1 MVRAQLKRY
10 RRSFAITTDDQ
21 LANAIWQIVGFAEDQ
36 QHSDSPADRS
46 RAFGIIKM
54 RTSLSELSCLIRF
67 DGHGVW
73 ASRTIETYDRVR
85 GHNAGS
91 RFFRQ
96 DNDFEWHSMRL
107 TTSVPAVLLLILNVA
122 IASQVTAAEGVS
134 SATMPETHRKVFQ
147 QYCFDCHGNGAT
159 EGKVDLEHLPF
170 TIAQDIPTAEE
181 WQRIL
186 NVVNSGEMPPV
197 DSEPIDDESKAAF
210 LDALSTRMVTARR
223 ILSDSGG
230 VITMRRLNR
239 REYVNTIESLLGVR
253 PDVAELPD
261 DQAAG
266 GFDTTGSALFVSGD
280 QLERYLEIAGETLQV
295 ALTRRSAPASKV
307 VRVEAEVAA
316 NKAIE
321 ERAAELRDTLA
332 RAEAWKTSNRPPTE
346 FGFIDV
352 AQAKK
357 APRGAATYLPQYED
371 YLARPARESGA
382 FLISTAKKIGL
393 LRVKLPAVPEGPG
406 GKYTLRFRAAALP
419 GADARAHY
427 VEVVAQERGSSITSR
442 LGWRK
447 VTATFDQP
455 QMIEFPITY
464 PAGKKIQYF
473 IHRRSHQGRGDKNLL
488 SDNRRENGIGTTPG
502 VWVDWAEL
510 EGPLPAGD
518 GANSLTKVAIPQAG
532 ADPER
537 DQASASIASF
547 ARRAFRGS
555 EPTPAFVSQL
565 VDMYGAERN
574 TGKSPRDAIIRPL
587 SIVLASPSFLYLVEP
602 SEGAGSATLGNFELA
617 SRLSYFL
624 WSAPPDDRLLSLAS
638 EGQLSKPEVLRH
650 ETARLLADERSRNF
664 VESFLDQWLDMERL
678 ELFQYVAR
686 LYPQFDNAARESSRD
701 EVFATFQTMLDERLP
716 IGKMLHADFAVINDV
731 LADHYGIDGV
741 DGHQF
746 RKVPLPDDSP
756 RGGLLGMAAV
766 HAMGSDGTRSSPV
779 ERGAWVLRY
788 LLHDPPPPAP
798 ANVPQLSR
806 LTENAGARA
815 LQKAH
820 QEQPQCA
827 QCHRKIDPIGYGLEV
842 FNAAGQWRDEE
853 LVPTSVRFGKD
864 ITYDRFP
871 IDPSGKLPSG
881 EPFADYFEMRDV
893 IGKHR
898 EDFARGFVEE
908 LIAYGLGRPFG
919 FTDQDLADEI
929 IAAAEADNNAI
940 ESFIFALVQ
949 SDAFRS
955 K

>member
-1 MVRAQLKRY
+1 M
-10 RRSFAITTDDQ
+10 RRTT
-21 LANAIWQIVGFAEDQ
+21 G
-36 QHSDSPADRS
+36 
-46 RAFGIIKM
+46 
-54 RTSLSELSCLIRF
+54 
-67 DGHGVW
+67 
-73 ASRTIETYDRVR
+73 
-85 GHNAGS
+85 
-91 RFFRQ
+91 
-96 DNDFEWHSMRL
+96 
-107 TTSVPAVLLLILNVA
+107 VPAVLPLA
-122 IASQVTAAEGVS
+122 IVFTIALRFASAADVPTT
-134 SATMPETHRKVFQ
+134 TMPDNFGAMFQ
-147 QYCFDCHGNGAT
+147 QYCYDCHGNGES
-159 EGKVDLEHLPF
+159 EGKVDLEHLSF
-170 TIAQDIPTAEE
+170 AVARDIPTAEK
-181 WQRIL
+181 WQKIL
-186 NVVNSGEMPPV
+186 NAINSGEMPPV
-197 DSEPIDDESKAAF
+197 DSEPIDNESKAAF
-210 LDALSTRMVTARR
+210 LEALSKRMVTARKV
-223 ILSDSGG
+223 LSDSGG

-239 REYVNTIESLLGVR
+239 REYVNTIESLLGIR
-253 PDVAELPD
+253 PDVTELPD

-280 QLERYLEIAGETLQV
+280 QLERYLEIASQTLRI
-295 ALTRRSAPASKV
+295 ALTTRSAPKPKV
-307 VRVEAEVAA
+307 SHVETEVEA
-316 NKAIE
+316 NRQIE

-332 RAEAWKTSNRPPTE
+332 RAEAWKKSNKPPTE

-357 APRGAATYLPQYED
+357 SPRGAATYLPQYED
-371 YLARPARESGA
+371 YLARPARASGA

-393 LRVKLPAVPEGPG
+393 LKVKLPIVPEGPG
-406 GKYTLRFRAAALP
+406 GQYTLRFRAAALP
-419 GADARAHY
+419 DVDARAHY

-447 VTATFDQP
+447 VTATVDQP
-455 QMIEFPITY
+455 QTIEFPITH
-464 PAGKKIQYF
+464 PAGKKVQYS

-510 EGPLPAGD
+510 EGPLPATD
-518 GANSLTKVAIPQAG
+518 AAKLQTNITIPEADSESEREQA
-532 ADPER
+532 A
-537 DQASASIASF
+537 ASIAAF
-547 ARRAFRGS
+547 ANHAFRG
-555 EPTPAFVSQL
+555 TAANPAYVSRL
-565 VDMYGAERN
+565 VDIYEAERS
-574 TGKSPRDAIIRPL
+574 KELSPRDAIVRPL

-602 SEGAGSATLGNFELA
+602 TVGASSTMLGDYELA

-624 WSAPPDDRLLSLAS
+624 WSAPPDEHLLTLAS
-638 EGQLSKPEVLRH
+638 EGQLSKTEVLRD
-650 ETARLLADERSRNF
+650 ETARLLSDKRSQHF

-701 EVFATFQTMLDERLP
+701 EVFATFQTVLDERLP
-716 IGKMLHADFAVINDV
+716 IGTMLNSDFVVINDV
-731 LADHYGIDGV
+731 LADYYGV
-741 DGHQF
+741 DGVEGHEF
-746 RKVPLPDDSP
+746 REVHLPESSP

-806 LTENAGARA
+806 LTEKVGARG

-853 LVPTSVRFGKD
+853 LVPTSVRFGKG
-864 ITYDRFP
+864 ITYERFP
-871 IDPSGKLPSG
+871 IDPSGQLPSG
-881 EPFADYFEMRDV
+881 ESFANFFEMRDAV
-893 IGKHR
+893 GQHR

-929 IAAAEADNNAI
+929 IAAAKTDDDAI
-940 ESFIFALVQ
+940 ESFIHALVQ
-949 SDAFRS
+949 SKAFRS